1 MAMYQDIDPINQP
14 NKDPNEL
21 MNEQSTTHFY
31 LDKQV
36 LF

>member
-1 MAMYQDIDPINQP
+1 MAMLKDIEPINQP
-14 NKDPNEL
+14 NKDPNQL
-21 MNEQSTTHFY
+21 MNEQSTTYFY

>member
-1 MAMYQDIDPINQP
+1 MAVYQNIDPINQP
-14 NKDPNEL
+14 NKDQNEL
-21 MNEQSTTHFY
+21 MNEQSTIHFY